1 MEVKKIKPSN
11 ADLIL
16 RDPISKKILAKEGE
30 LKSITTYWQRRLLA
44 GEVVVVVDEVKT
56 IVTKQKKGEE

>member
-30 LKSITTYWQRRLLA
+30 LKTITTFWARRLLA
-44 GEVVVVVDEVKT
+44 GEVVVVEENKSFNQWKDE
-56 IVTKQKKGEE
+56 E